1 MVPEF
6 LDVLH
11 KRYAVFN
18 EKDYIQKV
26 SEKLSSIVCN
36 KVVFKDDF
44 SQIEKDFERLNKGLG
59 PQILKLKDLKIV
71 SVENVDLKD
80 IYWLLYP
87 ASVAR
92 TLAVKGSADS
102 EFFLEIS
109 RNLKRVENH
118 AFFFKS
124 FKELFKACN
133 DLQILQRIPAY
144 LFVPIKIFKLEV
156 EFDNKR
162 EDIFRVYAN
171 AFLVKKNISF
181 WEVKSEQVRNT
192 NICVTNGNV
201 FLFNL

>member
-1 MVPEF
+1 MMPEMVPEF

-18 EKDYIQKV
+18 EKDHIQKM
-26 SEKLSSIVCN
+26 SGKLSSIVCN

-92 TLAVKGSADS
+92 
-102 EFFLEIS
+102 
-109 RNLKRVENH
+109 
-118 AFFFKS
+118 
-124 FKELFKACN
+124 KA
-133 DLQILQRIPAY
+133 L
-144 LFVPIKIFKLEV
+144 
-156 EFDNKR
+156 
-162 EDIFRVYAN
+162 
-171 AFLVKKNISF
+171 
-181 WEVKSEQVRNT
+181 
-192 NICVTNGNV
+192 
-201 FLFNL
+201 

>member
-1 MVPEF
+1 MPEAPEF

-18 EKDYIQKV
+18 EKDHIQKM

-87 ASVAR
+87 VSVAR
-92 TLAVKGSADS
+92 KAFINREVYD
-102 EFFLEIS
+102 FLEDLK
-109 RNLKRVENH
+109 NLKRAENH
-118 AFFFKS
+118 AFFFRS
-124 FKELFKACN
+124 FKELFRACN
-133 DLQILQRIPAY
+133 DLQVLQRVPAY
-144 LFVPIKIFKLEV
+144 LFIPIKIFKLEA

-162 EDIFRVYAN
+162 ENIFRVYAN
-171 AFLVKKNISF
+171 AFIVKKNISF
-181 WEVKSEQVRNT
+181 WGGEKWTGTKHTYMCYECQCFS
-192 NICVTNGNV
+192 I
-201 FLFNL
+201 

>member
-1 MVPEF
+1 MKVPSF

-11 KRYAVFN
+11 SRYAVFN
-18 EKDYIQKV
+18 EKDYIQKM
-26 SEKLSSIVCN
+26 SEKLASIVSN
-36 KVVFKDDF
+36 KVVFIDDF
-44 SQIEKDFERLNKGLG
+44 SQIEKDFKMLNEGLG
-59 PQILKLKDLKIV
+59 PQILKLKNLKLV
-71 SVENVDLKD
+71 SVESVDLKD

-92 TLAVKGSADS
+92 TFAVKGSADS
-102 EFFLEIS
+102 EFFLEIL

-144 LFVPIKIFKLEV
+144 LFVPIKIFRLEV
-156 EFDNKR
+156 EFKGER

-171 AFLVKKNISF
+171 AYLVKKNISF
-181 WEVKSEQVRNT
+181 WEVKDE
-192 NICVTNGNV
+192 
-201 FLFNL
+201 